1 MAIFKDFNHVDH
13 DRAAEDRR
21 RHRQLVDK
29 SIRENLGDILSEES
43 IIGETKNKKIKI
55 PIRGLK
61 EYHFIYG
68 KNVPGVGSGSGN
80 EKRGDKL
87 GKDADGQQGQGN
99 TGAGNSEGDDI
110 YETEISIEDVLNYF
124 MEDLE
129 LPDLDRRKLSDIM
142 TDNATKRSGYQRHGI
157 KPRLSKK
164 RTVMEKIKREQGAK
178 RALREE
184 AAEESLE
191 RFPFKE
197 DDLRFHR
204 VKKTQKKEFNAAI
217 ICIMDT
223 SGSMDSTKKFLA
235 RSFFF
240 VLSRFLRQKYTNVEI
255 AFIAHTTTAKEVNES
270 EFFHK
275 VESGGTY
282 ISSGYIKA
290 MEIIDKRYNPAYWN
304 VYAFHVSDG
313 DNWIEDNERTIKAA
327 KEMCE
332 LCNLFGYAE
341 IMPVYY
347 SMSIKGKLIKEVKN
361 SNFSAVTINKKQDL
375 WDALKEML
383 KKEAKGV

>member
-1 MAIFKDFNHVDH
+1 MATFREFNQVDH

-68 KNVPGVGSGSGN
+68 KNVPGVGSGTGN
-80 EKRGDKL
+80 EKRGDKI
-87 GKDADGQQGQGN
+87 GSDGDASKSHGN
-99 TGAGNSEGDDI
+99 KGAGNTEGDDI
-110 YETEISIEDVLNYF
+110 YETEITIEDVLNYF
-124 MEDLE
+124 VEDLE
-129 LPDLDRRKLSDIM
+129 LPDLDRRKLSEVL
-142 TDNATKRSGYQRHGI
+142 TDNSTKRSGYQKHGI

-164 RTVMEKIKREQGAK
+164 KTVIEKIKREQGTR
-178 RALREE
+178 RALRENDMD
-184 AAEESLE
+184 EEFE

-197 DDLRFHR
+197 DDLRYYK
-204 VKKTQKKEFNAAI
+204 VKKTQKREFNAVI
-217 ICIMDT
+217 LCIMDT
-223 SGSMDSTKKFLA
+223 SGSMDNTKKFLA

-240 VLSRFLRQKYTNVEI
+240 VLSRFIRLKYSNVEVI
-255 AFIAHTTTAKEVNES
+255 FISHTTTAKEVNEN

-282 ISSGYIKA
+282 ISSGYQKA
-290 MEIIDKRYNPAYWN
+290 LDVINERYNPAYWN

-313 DNWIEDNERTIKAA
+313 DNWIEDNEKAIKYS
-327 KEMCE
+327 KELCE
-332 LCNLFGYAE
+332 VCNLFGYAE

-347 SMSIKGKLIKEVKN
+347 SMSIKGKLVREVKYN
-361 SNFSAVTINKKQDL
+361 NFSAVTINKKQDL
-375 WDALKEML
+375 WDALKGIL
-383 KKEAKGV
+383 KKEVREG